1 MCCIDEFAAIRESD
15 RATIHE
21 SMEQQTLSV
30 AKAGLVV
37 KLHTRTTVV
46 ACCNPK
52 GTYDPTQD
60 LTTNTAI
67 ASPLLSRFDVVLVL
81 RDTAS
86 KEWDK
91 RVSTFLL
98 KQAVLPAQRVA
109 AALTA
114 VTQQQA
120 DGSAALPDRS
130 NEESSGRGAHWGIK
144 KLRQYIAYV
153 KHALQPTLGAEAKA
167 LLVSPRQTDV
177 CLTELRSLL

>member
-1 MCCIDEFAAIRESD
+1 
-15 RATIHE
+15 
-21 SMEQQTLSV
+21 MEQQTLSV

-52 GTYDPTQD
+52 GTYDVTQD

-81 RDTAS
+81 RDTAN

-98 KQAVLPAQRVA
+98 KQAVRSGSGDNSSGGGANEGGEGG
-109 AALTA
+109 
-114 VTQQQA
+114 A
-120 DGSAALPDRS
+120 DG
-130 NEESSGRGAHWGIK
+130 GAGGGHWGIK

-153 KHALQPTLGAEAKA
+153 KHALQPVLGTEARA
-167 LLVSPRQTDV
+167 LLVRKWVCEIREYSTDY
-177 CLTELRSLL
+177 